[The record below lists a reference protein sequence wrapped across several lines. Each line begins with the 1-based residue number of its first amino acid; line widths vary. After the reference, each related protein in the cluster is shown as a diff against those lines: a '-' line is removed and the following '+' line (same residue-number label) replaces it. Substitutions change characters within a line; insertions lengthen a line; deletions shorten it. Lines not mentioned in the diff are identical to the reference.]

1 MFDLDKIVRPNI
13 RQLKPYSSAR
23 DEFSGS
29 EGIFLDANENPFG
42 QLNRYPDPYQRI
54 LKDKIAELKGVVP
67 SKIFVGNGS
76 DEIIDLAF
84 RIFCE
89 PGKDKVLTFTPT
101 YGMYDVSA
109 NINNVEVESMPL
121 TPSFEIDLNALRSKL
136 EFGQYRIIFIC
147 SPNNPTGNS
156 ISTSVIEEIF
166 EKTEGIVIV
175 DEAYIDFSENDS
187 TIKLIQ
193 KYSNLIVMQTLSK
206 AWGLAGVRVG
216 LGFANEKIINLFNK
230 VKPPYN
236 VSQLNQEAALKAIN
250 NLSKY
255 EEQVATLL
263 KEKEFLLKELGKL
276 ESIKKIYPSDTNFLL
291 VEMEDADQ
299 TYTRLVEE
307 KIIVRNRNQQVKN
320 CIRITV
326 GTKNEN
332 EVLIKTLKTIE
343 NEK

>member
-13 RQLKPYSSAR
+13 RRLKPYSSAR

-42 QLNRYPDPYQRI
+42 QFNRYPDPYQRK
-54 LKDKIAELKGVVP
+54 LKDKLAELKGVDP
-67 SKIFVGNGS
+67 SKIFIGNGS

-84 RIFCE
+84 RVFCE

-101 YGMYDVSA
+101 YGMYEVSA
-109 NINNVEVESMPL
+109 NINNVEIESLPL
-121 TPSFEIDLNALRSKL
+121 SPTFEIDQNSLRSKL
-136 EFGQYRIIFIC
+136 EIEQFNIIFIC
-147 SPNNPTGNS
+147 SPNNPTGNF
-156 ISTSVIEEIF
+156 ISTSVIEEIL
-166 EKTEGIVIV
+166 EKSRGIVMV
-175 DEAYIDFSENDS
+175 DEAYIDFSENNS
-187 TIKLIQ
+187 TINLIQ
-193 KYSNLIVMQTLSK
+193 KYPNLIVMQTLSK

-250 NLSKY
+250 NLGTY
-255 EEQVATLL
+255 EEQVATLIN
-263 KEKEFLLKELGKL
+263 EKELLIMELGQLKT
-276 ESIKKIYPSDTNFLL
+276 IKRIYPSDTNFLL
-291 VEMEDADQ
+291 VEMEDADV
-299 TYTRLVEE
+299 TYSKLVEE

-326 GTKNEN
+326 GTKYEN
-332 EVLIKTLKTIE
+332 EVLIRALKSYE
-343 NEK
+343 YER